1 MRWLDGITDSVD
13 VSLSKLRELVKDR
26 EAWRAAVHGVA
37 EKRKKKHESKEQV
50 QRTLSHISCP
60 TPGQMEADRF
70 NSTKVSY
77 EIS

>member
-1 MRWLDGITDSVD
+1 M
-13 VSLSKLRELVKDR
+13 KFK
-26 EAWRAAVHGVA
+26 
-37 EKRKKKHESKEQV
+37 KRKKKQESKEQV